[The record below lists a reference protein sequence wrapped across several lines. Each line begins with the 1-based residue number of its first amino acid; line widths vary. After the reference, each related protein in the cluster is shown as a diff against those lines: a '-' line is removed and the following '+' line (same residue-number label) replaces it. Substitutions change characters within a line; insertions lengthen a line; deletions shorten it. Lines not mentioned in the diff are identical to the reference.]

1 MKKLLLLLTVAGA
14 YLSPAGAQQ
23 SQSGES
29 SGTKLEIP
37 PRLLIPISRYDI
49 RGEIAPLEESKTL
62 NEPLGLPRLRTSTL
76 PAGVREIRI
85 YEGLVIG
92 YPHSGLIVREENGKV
107 IGRLFRYWPRNDT
120 AFAEQRDSEA
130 LYEKDE
136 AHRCTTPVR
145 GKEASICTVVFTKE
159 PDWRALLASLD
170 SLHAWSLPDESRVPK
185 SQNVI
190 DGWVI
195 RVEARRDTVY
205 TRYQYHNPGVYQPPY
220 GPAAL
225 QIMVM
230 VDSLFRY
237 TPPPPNLQ
245 YIHGVLIYGR
255 DSSDFTP
262 CGKPYEM
269 GFLEGKLYP
278 IAKLIGDSVYR
289 AHVGPT
295 AAVEIEGWAR
305 RGDQQKEH
313 YKRKFNTTWFVDS
326 MTVAR
331 AAPTRAC
338 RR

>member
-1 MKKLLLLLTVAGA
+1 MKKLLVLLTA
-14 YLSPAGAQQ
+14 LSACVLPLKAQQ
-23 SQSGES
+23 SES
-29 SGTKLEIP
+29 TGTSSTKLEIP

-49 RGEIAPLEESKTL
+49 RGEIAPLEESKAL
-62 NEPLGLPRLRTSTL
+62 NEPLNLPRLRTTPL
-76 PAGVREIRI
+76 AAGVREIRI

-92 YPHSGLIVREENGKV
+92 YPHSGLIVREENSRV
-107 IGRLFRYWPRNDT
+107 TGRLFRYWPKNDT
-120 AFAEQRDSEA
+120 AFTESLNAEA

-145 GKEASICTVVFTKE
+145 GEEASICTVVFTKE

-170 SLHAWSLPDESRVPK
+170 SLHAWTLPDESRVPK

-220 GPAAL
+220 GPSAL
-225 QIMVM
+225 QIMRM

-245 YIHGVLIYGR
+245 YIHGVLVYGR

-262 CGKPYEM
+262 CGKPKEI
-269 GFLEGKLYP
+269 GFLEGMLYP
-278 IAKLIGDSVYR
+278 IGKLIGDSVYR

-305 RGDQQKEH
+305 RGDDEKEH
-313 YKRKFNTTWFVDS
+313 YKRKFKTTWFVDS

-331 AAPTRAC
+331 PAPLRAC
-338 RR
+338 KR

>member
-1 MKKLLLLLTVAGA
+1 MRKLLLLLAALGA
-14 YLSPAGAQQ
+14 CLSPAEAQQ
-23 SQSGES
+23 SQPEAP
-29 SGTKLEIP
+29 SGTMREIP
-37 PRLLIPISRYDI
+37 PHLLIPISRYDI
-49 RGEIAPLEESKTL
+49 RGEISPLEESKTL
-62 NEPLGLPRLRTSTL
+62 HGPLGLPSLRTTPL

-92 YPHSGLIVREENGKV
+92 YPRSGLIVREEKGKV
-107 IGRLFRYWPRNDT
+107 TGRLFRYWPRNDT
-120 AFAEQRDSEA
+120 AFSEGRDSEA

-145 GKEASICTVVFTKE
+145 GKEASVCTVVFKKE

-170 SLHAWSLPDESRVPK
+170 SVHAWTLPDESRVPK
-185 SQNVI
+185 SQHVV

-205 TRYQYHNPGVYQPPY
+205 TRYQYHNPEVYQPPY
-220 GPAAL
+220 GPSAL
-225 QIMVM
+225 RIMMM

-237 TPPPPNLQ
+237 TTPPPNLQ
-245 YIHGVLIYGR
+245 YIRGVLVYGR

-262 CGKPYEM
+262 CDKPKEVGLM
-269 GFLEGKLYP
+269 DGRIYP

-295 AAVEIEGWAR
+295 AALEIEGWAR
-305 RGDQQKEH
+305 RGDEPKER
-313 YKRKFNTTWFVDS
+313 YKRKFKTTWFVDS

-331 AAPTRAC
+331 PAPTRAC
-338 RR
+338 QR